1 MPTFDF
7 FERAHQ
13 YMVNAHTNFPRKAS
27 KAFRKFDGVT
37 PFWVHPSWC
46 ATTLLAEESMP
57 EELRMRGAHALLLH
71 DVVEDT
77 TLPLPTDT
85 PTEVV
90 ALVGDMTYAGGFAEE
105 CVKVWGHSTEV
116 RLLKLYDKASNMMSD
131 SCLKPERRQETRD
144 YVARLCDDVERN
156 YGSLNI
162 VKIVRA
168 LLN

>member
-7 FERAHQ
+7 LESVHQ

-46 ATTLLAEESMP
+46 ATAILAEESLP

-77 TLPLPTDT
+77 SCHSRPIHPLRSSPL
-85 PTEVV
+85 
-90 ALVGDMTYAGGFAEE
+90 LVT
-105 CVKVWGHSTEV
+105 
-116 RLLKLYDKASNMMSD
+116 
-131 SCLKPERRQETRD
+131 
-144 YVARLCDDVERN
+144 
-156 YGSLNI
+156 
-162 VKIVRA
+162 
-168 LLN
+168 

>member
-1 MPTFDF
+1 MTRFDSL
-7 FERAHQ
+7 EGVHR
-13 YMVNAHTNFPRKAS
+13 YMVDAHTNFPRKAS

-46 ATTLLAEESMP
+46 ATTLLAEESLA
-57 EELRMRGAHALLLH
+57 EEIRVRGAWALLLH

-85 PTEVV
+85 PAEVV

-105 CVKVWGHSTEV
+105 CVKVWGHSAEV
-116 RLLKLYDKASNMMSD
+116 RLLKLYDKASNLMSD
-131 SCLKPERRQETRD
+131 RCLDPVRRAETRD
-144 YVARLCDDVERN
+144 YVARLVDDVERN
-156 YGSLNI
+156 YGPLNI

-168 LLN
+168 LLA